1 MRIGSIGLDC
11 AGIDMCEVDEV
22 CEAGALRRSIA
33 DEPQIVTYSNS
44 AAITNSCA
52 SAYHSILS
60 TFGLQ
65 QIWQSST

>member
-1 MRIGSIGLDC
+1 MSLERSEDLHSAKNDNGS
-11 AGIDMCEVDEV
+11 DEFHK
-22 CEAGALRRSIA
+22 ASGRTASSA
-33 DEPQIVTYSNS
+33 DEPQIVTYSNF